1 MRHIFFIDPLENL
14 NIKKDSTLMMA
25 LSFLERGETC
35 YLLFEKD
42 FSIKNIGNDRLT
54 VYEFSGTFKNES
66 FYLDTFLLGNSS
78 VVSLEKSD
86 VIHMR
91 IDPPYDSRYQRY
103 LWMLDFLRERVG
115 LEVLNHPL
123 KIMKHN
129 EKLVAIKR
137 REFSHASFVGSSER
151 EFLDF
156 VGELEKM
163 GFDEVILKP
172 LDLYSGIGVE
182 KAAID
187 SELVSKFSLK
197 VGEFHGAIVCQPF
210 IKEVYAGEYRS
221 IYFDG
226 DEIGTILKTPNK
238 GEFLANIAQGAAFK
252 ATPLDGELKLLCDTV
267 AKELLEDDVRFIAF
281 DLLGGKIN
289 EVNITCP
296 GLLVEVSH
304 AYNENLANLI
314 LDRFISN
321 GPSKR
326 D

>member
-1 MRHIFFIDPLENL
+1 MAHIFFIDPLEKL

-25 LSFLERGETC
+25 LTFLERGENC
-35 YLLFEKD
+35 YLLFEED
-42 FSIKNIGNDRLT
+42 FSIKNTGIDQLQ
-54 VYEFSGTFKNES
+54 VYKYSGKFKEGS
-66 FYLDTFLLGNSS
+66 FYLESFEKG
-78 VVSLEKSD
+78 SLETIELKNTD

-103 LWMLDFLRERVG
+103 LWMLDFLRDRVG

-129 EKLVAIKR
+129 EKLVAIKK
-137 REFSHASFVGSSER
+137 REYSHPSFIGSSER
-151 EFLDF
+151 EFLNF
-156 VGELEKM
+156 IEELKVSKTM
-163 GFDEVILKP
+163 EVILKP

-187 SELVSKFSLK
+187 SELISKFKKK
-197 VGEFHGAIVCQPF
+197 VEEFHGAIVCQPF
-210 IKEVYAGEYRS
+210 VEAVYEGEFRS

-226 DEIGTILKTPNK
+226 CEIGTILKTPKK
-238 GEFLANIAQGAAFK
+238 GEYLANIAQGAAFAK
-252 ATPLDGELKLLCDTV
+252 KPLEGELKSLCDQV
-267 AKELLEDDVRFIAF
+267 ARELLRDDVRFIAF

-304 AYNENLANLI
+304 AYGQNLANNI
-314 LDRFISN
+314 LDKFN
-321 GPSKR
+321 KR
-326 D
+326 S

>member
-1 MRHIFFIDPLENL
+1 MAHIFFIDPLEKL

-25 LSFLERGETC
+25 LTFLQRGETC

-42 FSIKNIGNDRLT
+42 FSIKNIGDDHLT
-54 VYEFSGTFKNES
+54 VYEFAGTFREGS
-66 FYLDTFLLGNSS
+66 FYLESILQGEQKILK
-78 VVSLEKSD
+78 LAPSD
-86 VIHMR
+86 VLHMR

-115 LEVLNHPL
+115 LEILNHPL

-137 REFSHASFVGSSER
+137 REFSHPSFVGSSER
-151 EFLDF
+151 EFLEF
-156 VGELEKM
+156 IEELKVM
-163 GFDEVILKP
+163 GFSDVILKP

-182 KAAID
+182 KAAIN
-187 SELVSKFSLK
+187 SELTAKFSLK
-197 VGEFHGAIVCQPF
+197 VDEFHGAIVCQPF
-210 IKEVYAGEYRS
+210 IKDVYNGEYRS

-226 DEIGTILKTPNK
+226 VEIGTILKIPSK
-238 GEFLANIAQGAAFK
+238 GEYLANIAQGAAFEAK
-252 ATPLDGELKLLCDTV
+252 PLRGELKELCDKV
-267 AKELLEDDVRFIAF
+267 AAELLEDEVRFIAF

-304 AYNENLANLI
+304 AYNKNLSSLI
-314 LDRFISN
+314 ADKLCSGSN
-321 GPSKR
+321 S
-326 D
+326 